1 MATYA
6 MSGGATGIGAAIRK
20 TLQTAGH
27 KVVVVDLKDA
37 DICADL
43 SDYAGRQRAV
53 EGANDLGGTLM
64 NETITRAAG
73 ASHGEE
79 VGPAEMDARIRA
91 MSRSPRQRNTL
102 YGEAD
107 PAQRERA
114 ARAERLKDVVNTP
127 ASKYERSKRGL
138 IASG

>member
-53 EGANDLGGTLM
+53 DAALPARGGEPGT
-64 NETITRAAG
+64 
-73 ASHGEE
+73 
-79 VGPAEMDARIRA
+79 
-91 MSRSPRQRNTL
+91 
-102 YGEAD
+102 
-107 PAQRERA
+107 
-114 ARAERLKDVVNTP
+114 
-127 ASKYERSKRGL
+127 
-138 IASG
+138 